1 MKFNVEKQ
9 IIGLVSRNKLFP
21 EWEDGI
27 GAPHFP
33 NSVKFAEDQQDASIK
48 VKFFTEE
55 YTI

>member
-1 MKFNVEKQ
+1 VKFNVEKQ